1 MNVTYDFTGQVALV
15 TGASA
20 GMGLAASKAFAKAG
34 AAVVVSDV
42 DADSVQ
48 RLADELTADGH
59 EALAVVCDV
68 ADDAQVEALVK
79 QAVEK
84 YGKLDMA
91 YNNAGVQPI
100 PAEMADQSLDDYERV
115 MGINLRGVWSCMR
128 HELAQM
134 RTQGSGAIVNCSS
147 VGGLVGGKALG
158 AYYGSKHG
166 VIGLTKSAAMDYA
179 AQGIRINAVCP
190 GAIKTPMVAKML
202 EEQKDAMDEF
212 LKLQAIGRLGTT
224 DEIANSVLWLCSD
237 AASFVTGAS
246 LAVDGCFTAN

>member
-20 GMGLAASKAFAKAG
+20 GMGLATSKAFAKAG

-134 RTQGSGAIVNCSS
+134 RSQGNGAIVNCSS